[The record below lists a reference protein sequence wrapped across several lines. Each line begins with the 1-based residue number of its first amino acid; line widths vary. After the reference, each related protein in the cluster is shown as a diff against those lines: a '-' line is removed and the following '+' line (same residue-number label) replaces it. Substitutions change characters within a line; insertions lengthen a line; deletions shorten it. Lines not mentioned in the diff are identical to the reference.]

1 MTKHQADF
9 IINDDA
15 SSVNNYLHRGT
26 MDKPFNLWLRDE
38 IASRGQ
44 TQREFAKQLDIDES
58 NVSNYILG
66 KRIPNTRTLIRIVL
80 ALHNGG
86 KQAELVRLLMQSLQG
101 IENMELR

>member
-1 MTKHQADF
+1 
-9 IINDDA
+9 
-15 SSVNNYLHRGT
+15 

>member
-1 MTKHQADF
+1 M
-9 IINDDA
+9 N
-15 SSVNNYLHRGT
+15 
-26 MDKPFNLWLRDE
+26 KPFNLWLRDE
-38 IASRGQ
+38 IARRGQ

-80 ALHNGG
+80 VLHNGG